1 MFLNMLNDEEK
12 KAFALLAEKMIEADG
27 IVVGSE
33 AAALAALEGEMG
45 ISRDDAARRPVEEL
59 AAVFQTKR
67 SRAVAMLEL
76 IGLGYSDTS
85 FSVNEQS
92 IISGA
97 AAAMGI
103 SADELTTLE
112 DWVKKYVDLVREAMA
127 LIRE

>member
-59 AAVFQTKR
+59 AAVFETRR
-67 SRAVAMLEL
+67 SRSVALLEL

-85 FSVNEQS
+85 FCINEQS
-92 IISGA
+92 IITTA
-97 AAAMGI
+97 ATAMGF
-103 SADELTTLE
+103 SADELTSLE

>member
-1 MFLNMLNDEEK
+1 MFLNMLSDDEK
-12 KAFALLAEKMIEADG
+12 RAFALLAEKMIEADG

-33 AAALAALEGEMG
+33 AAALASLEGEMG

-59 AAVFQTKR
+59 AAVFETKR

-85 FSVNEQS
+85 FCVNEQS
-92 IISGA
+92 IITSA
-97 AAAMGI
+97 ATAMGI

-112 DWVKKYVDLVREAMA
+112 SWVKKYVELVREAMV